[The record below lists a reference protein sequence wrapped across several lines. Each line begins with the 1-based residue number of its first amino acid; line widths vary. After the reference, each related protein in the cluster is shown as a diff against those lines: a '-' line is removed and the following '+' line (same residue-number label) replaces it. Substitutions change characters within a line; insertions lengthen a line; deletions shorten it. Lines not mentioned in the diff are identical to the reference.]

1 MRNIVYFS
9 LLFFTLYGQ
18 SVGSIKKLLKSRNI
32 NDNNLSKVV
41 NNLDKI
47 DNNESYNPLDVKEDV
62 KILSDQDKV
71 INVTKK
77 DSSIILVND
86 DALEKVREENS
97 KEIIQTIEQEERKN
111 LYFGYDVF
119 KSDPGLFQKSA
130 VGSVDP
136 NYLIGPGDEII
147 LMLWGQIEQNQSYI
161 VTKDGYL
168 FIPDVGQ
175 VFVNGLNMAQLE
187 KKLLRVLKKVHSSL
201 GSDSTPATTFF
212 DISLGSSS
220 LRPLRIFAL
229 GEVDQPGA
237 YGVNPNSL
245 VFTSLYYF
253 GGPSLSGTL
262 RKVKLIR
269 NKKEKS
275 IIDLY
280 DYLLS
285 GSQRRDISLQRGDI
299 IFFEPRGKTCTN

>member
-187 KKLLRVLKKVHSSL
+187 KKLLRVLKK
-201 GSDSTPATTFF
+201 
-212 DISLGSSS
+212 
-220 LRPLRIFAL
+220 
-229 GEVDQPGA
+229 
-237 YGVNPNSL
+237 
-245 VFTSLYYF
+245 FTQ
-253 GGPSLSGTL
+253 
-262 RKVKLIR
+262 V
-269 NKKEKS
+269 
-275 IIDLY
+275 
-280 DYLLS
+280 
-285 GSQRRDISLQRGDI
+285 
-299 IFFEPRGKTCTN
+299 

>member
-18 SVGSIKKLLKSRNI
+18 SVGSIKDLLKSRNI

-161 VTKDGYL
+161 VTKRWL
-168 FIPDVGQ
+168 PI
-175 VFVNGLNMAQLE
+175 
-187 KKLLRVLKKVHSSL
+187 HS
-201 GSDSTPATTFF
+201 
-212 DISLGSSS
+212 
-220 LRPLRIFAL
+220 
-229 GEVDQPGA
+229 
-237 YGVNPNSL
+237 
-245 VFTSLYYF
+245 
-253 GGPSLSGTL
+253 
-262 RKVKLIR
+262 
-269 NKKEKS
+269 
-275 IIDLY
+275 
-280 DYLLS
+280 
-285 GSQRRDISLQRGDI
+285 
-299 IFFEPRGKTCTN
+299 

>member
-119 KSDPGLFQKSA
+119 KSDPGLFQ
-130 VGSVDP
+130 
-136 NYLIGPGDEII
+136 
-147 LMLWGQIEQNQSYI
+147 
-161 VTKDGYL
+161 
-168 FIPDVGQ
+168 
-175 VFVNGLNMAQLE
+175 
-187 KKLLRVLKKVHSSL
+187 SL
-201 GSDSTPATTFF
+201 P
-212 DISLGSSS
+212 
-220 LRPLRIFAL
+220 
-229 GEVDQPGA
+229 
-237 YGVNPNSL
+237 
-245 VFTSLYYF
+245 
-253 GGPSLSGTL
+253 
-262 RKVKLIR
+262 
-269 NKKEKS
+269 
-275 IIDLY
+275 
-280 DYLLS
+280 
-285 GSQRRDISLQRGDI
+285 
-299 IFFEPRGKTCTN
+299 